1 MAISERDPITGHLLT
16 GHEWNGIKEL
26 NTPVPRAVW
35 FFLVVTALFAI
46 GYWLLMPAWPTGKT
60 YTKGLLGNDQRRIV
74 SESISQAA
82 LARSA
87 WTNRVAGLDIHQIRA
102 DPGLMKIIRE
112 DGSRLFG
119 DNCSACHGVSATGG
133 KGFPDLTDK
142 DWLWGGSHEAI
153 AQTINAGINSNNPK
167 TRVSQMLAFGRD
179 GMLDNDAILALTDY
193 VMSLSDPALARG
205 RTAKSVMAG
214 RAVFAAN
221 CVACH
226 GADGRGNQALG
237 APNLTDKAWIY
248 GGDAQ
253 SVYTSITDG
262 RQGEMP
268 AWEHRLGPVERKI
281 LAIYLLDKG
290 KQP

>member
-1 MAISERDPITGHLLT
+1 VAISEHDPVTGHLLT

-35 FFLVVTALFAI
+35 FFLIATALFAI

-60 YTKGLLGNDQRRIV
+60 YTKGLLGNDQRRLV
-74 SESISQAA
+74 SESVSQSA

-87 WTNRVAGLDIHQIRA
+87 WANRIAGLDINQIRA
-102 DPGLMKIIRE
+102 DPGLMKIVRE
-112 DGSRLFG
+112 DGNRLFG
-119 DNCSACHGVSATGG
+119 DNCSACHGVGATGG

-153 AQTINAGINSNNPK
+153 AQTIKAGINSNDPK

-179 GMLDNDAILALTDY
+179 GMLDNDTILALTDY
-193 VMSLSDPALARG
+193 VMSLSNPGLARG
-205 RTAKSVMAG
+205 GTAKSVMAG
-214 RAVFAAN
+214 SAAFAAN
-221 CVACH
+221 CAACH
-226 GADGRGNQALG
+226 GADARGNQAVG
-237 APNLTDKAWIY
+237 APNLTDNAWIY
-248 GGDAQ
+248 GGDVQ
-253 SVYTSITDG
+253 SVYTSINDG

-268 AWEHRLGPVERKI
+268 AWEHRLGPVDRKV